1 MENGYELI
9 ERLRKGEKIKCTDC
23 QKGYYATNTEDVS
36 TAREF
41 RCNKCNS
48 VLRISPNITVE

>member
-23 QKGYYATNTEDVS
+23 QKGYYTTNTEDVS
-36 TAREF
+36 TARES

>member
-9 ERLRKGEKIKCTDC
+9 ERLRKGEKIKCTDR
-23 QKGYYATNTEDVS
+23 QKGYYTTNTEDVS

>member
-23 QKGYYATNTEDVS
+23 QKGYYTTNTEDVS
-36 TAREF
+36 TAHEF